1 VTTDVRDECL
11 ALSREAFGRLRRRL
25 DGLDDDEYFWEPA
38 PDSWNVRRRNDGS
51 WWPDD
56 AEPRPYRGPI
66 TTIAWR
72 VAHVTDILAQERN
85 ATWLGLTPV
94 GPDDLSAEP
103 TASATIERLE
113 RANAIWE
120 QYLDAVDDDAL
131 WQRAGAV
138 GGSGRGRES
147 GACCARDRRADPSRR
162 RDRVAARLTAASV
175 TGSQSASSP
184 PAMSVQR
191 RDISSGE
198 TSSMWVCSVQT

>member
-1 VTTDVRDECL
+1 MTTDVRDECL

-38 PDSWNVRRRNDGS
+38 PDSWNVRRRNDGT

-103 TASATIERLE
+103 TASAAIERLE

-131 WQRAGAV
+131 WQRVGAV
-138 GGSGRGRES
+138 GGFYTDATRFGFVLHEIDELIHH
-147 GACCARDRRADPSRR
+147 GAEIALLRDLYRVRRA
-162 RDRVAARLTAASV
+162 
-175 TGSQSASSP
+175 
-184 PAMSVQR
+184 
-191 RDISSGE
+191 
-198 TSSMWVCSVQT
+198 